1 MGVGEEESR
10 VIGEAVRVMGSMSDP
25 VSRGFV
31 REIRRLAE
39 QRLGRPLTDQELRG
53 IETPRS
59 FLALEMICDYVRD
72 PALTARQVEQYLA
85 EL

>member
-1 MGVGEEESR
+1 MN
-10 VIGEAVRVMGSMSDP
+10 DP

-39 QRLGRPLTDQELRG
+39 QRLGRSLTGQELRG

-59 FLALEMICDYVRD
+59 YLALEMILDYVRD
-72 PALTARQVEQYLA
+72 PELTPRQLEQYLA
-85 EL
+85 DL